1 MKTKVKKTNYRVTLR
16 CGTIADCSTNE
27 SACQIAA
34 KEAGKIA
41 GVVWVGVEHDQQVVC
56 EVCEWPVESGRCLNG
71 KCIQYQHSK

>member
-16 CGTIADCSTNE
+16 CAPADRSTNE
-27 SACQIAA
+27 AACELAA
-34 KEAGKIA
+34 KKAGKIP
-41 GVVWVGVEHDQQVVC
+41 GVVWVGVDYDQQVVC

>member
-27 SACQIAA
+27 EACKLAA
-34 KEAGKIA
+34 KEAGKIP
-41 GVVWVGVEHDQQVVC
+41 GVVWVGVEHDQKVVC
-56 EVCEWPVESGRCLNG
+56 EVCEWPAGLGCCLNG